1 MIKIEKVGHN
11 DFDLV
16 ITQVEKS
23 CLYKVDYKFL
33 YIGCFLV
40 SPAMGVDGFR
50 DIVLVFLQ
58 QLHDLKIKIR
68 KF

>member
-33 YIGCFLV
+33 YIGNIL
-40 SPAMGVDGFR
+40 G
-50 DIVLVFLQ
+50 
-58 QLHDLKIKIR
+58 
-68 KF
+68 